1 MRMEMIRLEHV
12 TKSFGRYK
20 ALDDVSIV
28 VEEGEFLTV
37 IGRSGCGKTTML
49 RMINGLQKPDSG
61 KVYAAGEDVGEADL
75 IRLRRKIGYVIQNK
89 GLFPHMTVEKNIIY
103 VPVISG
109 QKDKR
114 QNRKL
119 AEELIGLVGLER
131 EMLDRYPEELSGGQQ
146 QRVGIARA
154 LASRPK
160 LLLMDE
166 PFGALDEITKRAMQ
180 NELLAL
186 QKKLGMTVVFITHDI
201 REAMKLGDRVL
212 VMEQGKIAQC
222 DTPENILK
230 NPSND
235 YIRNFIGENRL
246 WHNPEFIR
254 VKDIMR
260 KRPFTISRERTILQA
275 MQIMRQNNIDSLLV
289 TGEKNRFLGMIWMDS
304 LKNVTDYDKSVSNYI
319 SDDYLSVREEDSF
332 RNVLSMLKIRN
343 YGHHF
348 GIIPVLGEER
358 EIRGYLTKSSL
369 LAVLSRQFIPEQS
382 ELEGGVAS

>member
-49 RMINGLQKPDSG
+49 RVINGLQKSDSG

-222 DTPENILK
+222 DTPENVKK
-230 NPSND
+230 NPAD
-235 YIRNFIGENRL
+235 EFVKELIG
-246 WHNPEFIR
+246 
-254 VKDIMR
+254 
-260 KRPFTISRERTILQA
+260 
-275 MQIMRQNNIDSLLV
+275 
-289 TGEKNRFLGMIWMDS
+289 
-304 LKNVTDYDKSVSNYI
+304 
-319 SDDYLSVREEDSF
+319 
-332 RNVLSMLKIRN
+332 
-343 YGHHF
+343 
-348 GIIPVLGEER
+348 
-358 EIRGYLTKSSL
+358 
-369 LAVLSRQFIPEQS
+369 
-382 ELEGGVAS
+382 

>member
-1 MRMEMIRLEHV
+1 M
-12 TKSFGRYK
+12 
-20 ALDDVSIV
+20 
-28 VEEGEFLTV
+28 

-222 DTPENILK
+222 DTPENVKK
-230 NPSND
+230 NPAD
-235 YIRNFIGENRL
+235 EFVKELIG
-246 WHNPEFIR
+246 
-254 VKDIMR
+254 
-260 KRPFTISRERTILQA
+260 
-275 MQIMRQNNIDSLLV
+275 
-289 TGEKNRFLGMIWMDS
+289 
-304 LKNVTDYDKSVSNYI
+304 
-319 SDDYLSVREEDSF
+319 
-332 RNVLSMLKIRN
+332 
-343 YGHHF
+343 
-348 GIIPVLGEER
+348 
-358 EIRGYLTKSSL
+358 
-369 LAVLSRQFIPEQS
+369 
-382 ELEGGVAS
+382 

>member
-89 GLFPHMTVEKNIIY
+89 GLFPHMTVEKSIIY

-222 DTPENILK
+222 DTPENVKK
-230 NPSND
+230 NPAD
-235 YIRNFIGENRL
+235 EFVKELIG
-246 WHNPEFIR
+246 
-254 VKDIMR
+254 
-260 KRPFTISRERTILQA
+260 
-275 MQIMRQNNIDSLLV
+275 
-289 TGEKNRFLGMIWMDS
+289 
-304 LKNVTDYDKSVSNYI
+304 
-319 SDDYLSVREEDSF
+319 
-332 RNVLSMLKIRN
+332 
-343 YGHHF
+343 
-348 GIIPVLGEER
+348 
-358 EIRGYLTKSSL
+358 
-369 LAVLSRQFIPEQS
+369 
-382 ELEGGVAS
+382 

>member
-1 MRMEMIRLEHV
+1 M
-12 TKSFGRYK
+12 TKSFGGHK
-20 ALDDVSIV
+20 ALDDVSIA

-89 GLFPHMTVEKNIIY
+89 GLFPHMTVEKNITY
-103 VPVISG
+103 VPMISG
-109 QKDKR
+109 KKDKK

-119 AEELIGLVGLER
+119 AEELIRLVGLKES
-131 EMLDRYPEELSGGQQ
+131 MLDRYPEELSGGQQ

-154 LASRPK
+154 LASQPK

-212 VMEQGKIAQC
+212 VMEEGKIVQC
-222 DTPENILK
+222 DTPEQVKEHPADEFVKEL
-230 NPSND
+230 
-235 YIRNFIGENRL
+235 IG
-246 WHNPEFIR
+246 
-254 VKDIMR
+254 
-260 KRPFTISRERTILQA
+260 
-275 MQIMRQNNIDSLLV
+275 
-289 TGEKNRFLGMIWMDS
+289 
-304 LKNVTDYDKSVSNYI
+304 
-319 SDDYLSVREEDSF
+319 
-332 RNVLSMLKIRN
+332 
-343 YGHHF
+343 
-348 GIIPVLGEER
+348 
-358 EIRGYLTKSSL
+358 
-369 LAVLSRQFIPEQS
+369 
-382 ELEGGVAS
+382 

>member
-49 RMINGLQKPDSG
+49 RVINGLQKPDSG

-75 IRLRRKIGYVIQNK
+75 IRLRRKIGYVIQNI

-222 DTPENILK
+222 DTPENVKK
-230 NPSND
+230 NPAD
-235 YIRNFIGENRL
+235 EFVKELIG
-246 WHNPEFIR
+246 
-254 VKDIMR
+254 
-260 KRPFTISRERTILQA
+260 
-275 MQIMRQNNIDSLLV
+275 
-289 TGEKNRFLGMIWMDS
+289 
-304 LKNVTDYDKSVSNYI
+304 
-319 SDDYLSVREEDSF
+319 
-332 RNVLSMLKIRN
+332 
-343 YGHHF
+343 
-348 GIIPVLGEER
+348 
-358 EIRGYLTKSSL
+358 
-369 LAVLSRQFIPEQS
+369 
-382 ELEGGVAS
+382 

>member
-186 QKKLGMTVVFITHDI
+186 QKKLGMTVVFITHEI

-222 DTPENILK
+222 DTPENVKK
-230 NPSND
+230 NPAD
-235 YIRNFIGENRL
+235 EFVKELIG
-246 WHNPEFIR
+246 
-254 VKDIMR
+254 
-260 KRPFTISRERTILQA
+260 
-275 MQIMRQNNIDSLLV
+275 
-289 TGEKNRFLGMIWMDS
+289 
-304 LKNVTDYDKSVSNYI
+304 
-319 SDDYLSVREEDSF
+319 
-332 RNVLSMLKIRN
+332 
-343 YGHHF
+343 
-348 GIIPVLGEER
+348 
-358 EIRGYLTKSSL
+358 
-369 LAVLSRQFIPEQS
+369 
-382 ELEGGVAS
+382 

>member
-119 AEELIGLVGLER
+119 A
-131 EMLDRYPEELSGGQQ
+131 DRYPEELSGGQQ

-222 DTPENILK
+222 DTPENVKK
-230 NPSND
+230 NPAD
-235 YIRNFIGENRL
+235 EFVKELIG
-246 WHNPEFIR
+246 
-254 VKDIMR
+254 
-260 KRPFTISRERTILQA
+260 
-275 MQIMRQNNIDSLLV
+275 
-289 TGEKNRFLGMIWMDS
+289 
-304 LKNVTDYDKSVSNYI
+304 
-319 SDDYLSVREEDSF
+319 
-332 RNVLSMLKIRN
+332 
-343 YGHHF
+343 
-348 GIIPVLGEER
+348 
-358 EIRGYLTKSSL
+358 
-369 LAVLSRQFIPEQS
+369 
-382 ELEGGVAS
+382 

>member
-131 EMLDRYPEELSGGQQ
+131 EMLDRYPEEL
-146 QRVGIARA
+146 
-154 LASRPK
+154 
-160 LLLMDE
+160 LMDE

-222 DTPENILK
+222 DTPENVKK
-230 NPSND
+230 NPAD
-235 YIRNFIGENRL
+235 EFVKELIG
-246 WHNPEFIR
+246 
-254 VKDIMR
+254 
-260 KRPFTISRERTILQA
+260 
-275 MQIMRQNNIDSLLV
+275 
-289 TGEKNRFLGMIWMDS
+289 
-304 LKNVTDYDKSVSNYI
+304 
-319 SDDYLSVREEDSF
+319 
-332 RNVLSMLKIRN
+332 
-343 YGHHF
+343 
-348 GIIPVLGEER
+348 
-358 EIRGYLTKSSL
+358 
-369 LAVLSRQFIPEQS
+369 
-382 ELEGGVAS
+382 

>member
-103 VPVISG
+103 VPVRSG

-222 DTPENILK
+222 DTPENVKK
-230 NPSND
+230 NPAD
-235 YIRNFIGENRL
+235 EFVKELIG
-246 WHNPEFIR
+246 
-254 VKDIMR
+254 
-260 KRPFTISRERTILQA
+260 
-275 MQIMRQNNIDSLLV
+275 
-289 TGEKNRFLGMIWMDS
+289 
-304 LKNVTDYDKSVSNYI
+304 
-319 SDDYLSVREEDSF
+319 
-332 RNVLSMLKIRN
+332 
-343 YGHHF
+343 
-348 GIIPVLGEER
+348 
-358 EIRGYLTKSSL
+358 
-369 LAVLSRQFIPEQS
+369 
-382 ELEGGVAS
+382 

>member
-49 RMINGLQKPDSG
+49 RVINGLQKPDSG

-222 DTPENILK
+222 YTPENVKK
-230 NPSND
+230 NPAD
-235 YIRNFIGENRL
+235 EFVKELIG
-246 WHNPEFIR
+246 
-254 VKDIMR
+254 
-260 KRPFTISRERTILQA
+260 
-275 MQIMRQNNIDSLLV
+275 
-289 TGEKNRFLGMIWMDS
+289 
-304 LKNVTDYDKSVSNYI
+304 
-319 SDDYLSVREEDSF
+319 
-332 RNVLSMLKIRN
+332 
-343 YGHHF
+343 
-348 GIIPVLGEER
+348 
-358 EIRGYLTKSSL
+358 
-369 LAVLSRQFIPEQS
+369 
-382 ELEGGVAS
+382 

>member
-146 QRVGIARA
+146 QRVGIVRA

-222 DTPENILK
+222 DTPENVKK
-230 NPSND
+230 NPAD
-235 YIRNFIGENRL
+235 EFVKELIG
-246 WHNPEFIR
+246 
-254 VKDIMR
+254 
-260 KRPFTISRERTILQA
+260 
-275 MQIMRQNNIDSLLV
+275 
-289 TGEKNRFLGMIWMDS
+289 
-304 LKNVTDYDKSVSNYI
+304 
-319 SDDYLSVREEDSF
+319 
-332 RNVLSMLKIRN
+332 
-343 YGHHF
+343 
-348 GIIPVLGEER
+348 
-358 EIRGYLTKSSL
+358 
-369 LAVLSRQFIPEQS
+369 
-382 ELEGGVAS
+382 

>member
-222 DTPENILK
+222 DTPENVKKSPADEFVKEL
-230 NPSND
+230 
-235 YIRNFIGENRL
+235 IG
-246 WHNPEFIR
+246 
-254 VKDIMR
+254 
-260 KRPFTISRERTILQA
+260 
-275 MQIMRQNNIDSLLV
+275 
-289 TGEKNRFLGMIWMDS
+289 
-304 LKNVTDYDKSVSNYI
+304 
-319 SDDYLSVREEDSF
+319 
-332 RNVLSMLKIRN
+332 
-343 YGHHF
+343 
-348 GIIPVLGEER
+348 
-358 EIRGYLTKSSL
+358 
-369 LAVLSRQFIPEQS
+369 
-382 ELEGGVAS
+382 

>member
-131 EMLDRYPEELSGGQQ
+131 EMLYRYPEELSGGQQ

-222 DTPENILK
+222 DTPENVKK
-230 NPSND
+230 NPAD
-235 YIRNFIGENRL
+235 EFVKELIG
-246 WHNPEFIR
+246 
-254 VKDIMR
+254 
-260 KRPFTISRERTILQA
+260 
-275 MQIMRQNNIDSLLV
+275 
-289 TGEKNRFLGMIWMDS
+289 
-304 LKNVTDYDKSVSNYI
+304 
-319 SDDYLSVREEDSF
+319 
-332 RNVLSMLKIRN
+332 
-343 YGHHF
+343 
-348 GIIPVLGEER
+348 
-358 EIRGYLTKSSL
+358 
-369 LAVLSRQFIPEQS
+369 
-382 ELEGGVAS
+382 

>member
-37 IGRSGCGKTTML
+37 VGRSGCGKTTML

-222 DTPENILK
+222 DTPENVKK
-230 NPSND
+230 NPAD
-235 YIRNFIGENRL
+235 EFVKELIG
-246 WHNPEFIR
+246 
-254 VKDIMR
+254 
-260 KRPFTISRERTILQA
+260 
-275 MQIMRQNNIDSLLV
+275 
-289 TGEKNRFLGMIWMDS
+289 
-304 LKNVTDYDKSVSNYI
+304 
-319 SDDYLSVREEDSF
+319 
-332 RNVLSMLKIRN
+332 
-343 YGHHF
+343 
-348 GIIPVLGEER
+348 
-358 EIRGYLTKSSL
+358 
-369 LAVLSRQFIPEQS
+369 
-382 ELEGGVAS
+382 

>member
-61 KVYAAGEDVGEADL
+61 KVYAAGEDVGETDL

-222 DTPENILK
+222 DTPENVKK
-230 NPSND
+230 NPAD
-235 YIRNFIGENRL
+235 EFVKELIG
-246 WHNPEFIR
+246 
-254 VKDIMR
+254 
-260 KRPFTISRERTILQA
+260 
-275 MQIMRQNNIDSLLV
+275 
-289 TGEKNRFLGMIWMDS
+289 
-304 LKNVTDYDKSVSNYI
+304 
-319 SDDYLSVREEDSF
+319 
-332 RNVLSMLKIRN
+332 
-343 YGHHF
+343 
-348 GIIPVLGEER
+348 
-358 EIRGYLTKSSL
+358 
-369 LAVLSRQFIPEQS
+369 
-382 ELEGGVAS
+382 

>member
-75 IRLRRKIGYVIQNK
+75 IPLRRKIGYVIQNK

-222 DTPENILK
+222 DTPENVKK
-230 NPSND
+230 NPAD
-235 YIRNFIGENRL
+235 EFVKELIG
-246 WHNPEFIR
+246 
-254 VKDIMR
+254 
-260 KRPFTISRERTILQA
+260 
-275 MQIMRQNNIDSLLV
+275 
-289 TGEKNRFLGMIWMDS
+289 
-304 LKNVTDYDKSVSNYI
+304 
-319 SDDYLSVREEDSF
+319 
-332 RNVLSMLKIRN
+332 
-343 YGHHF
+343 
-348 GIIPVLGEER
+348 
-358 EIRGYLTKSSL
+358 
-369 LAVLSRQFIPEQS
+369 
-382 ELEGGVAS
+382 